1 MANLVLCFLTR
12 ASWRSCPIPSVFFSL
27 DLTIDTLFEITL
39 VVDVVY
45 EIGDQRFFQME
56 LIYVCV
62 YIYICMHLCT
72 ELIGE

>member
-1 MANLVLCFLTR
+1 MENLVLCFLTQ

-45 EIGDQRFFQME
+45 EIGDQRFFSDGVDIC
-56 LIYVCV
+56 LCV
-62 YIYICMHLCT
+62 YLYLHAPMYRIDR
-72 ELIGE
+72 